1 MLPSNILVDSES
13 WRVTGVVDWAEAEWL
28 PFGVGL
34 YGIEHLLGYISAPL
48 GQREKTVDVSRS
60 GVHFKYYK
68 QADRLR
74 KVFWRELG
82 RRVPLIEENE
92 MVEAVR
98 LARNVG
104 VLLWHGFAW
113 DEGKLD
119 RVVNTVDD
127 GEEVAFLEAML
138 DTSTMEVSKVG
149 YRKCL

>member
-1 MLPSNILVDSES
+1 MLPSNILVDPES

-28 PFGVGL
+28 PSGIGL
-34 YGIEHLLGYISAPL
+34 YGVEHLLGYISVPP
-48 GQREKTVDVSRS
+48 GEEDDKVGVSRS

-74 KVFWRELG
+74 NVFWQELN
-82 RRVPLIEENE
+82 RRVPQTEEID
-92 MVEAVR
+92 MAKAVR

-127 GEEVAFLEAML
+127 SEEVAFLEAML